1 MEEKIK
7 EAKETKSWSAIG
19 CKIVSTIGILTT
31 LIYAIIFIT
40 GKTNKDIYFW
50 FITMAALGSS
60 VSIGAVG
67 SLAESS
73 KKNKALTELLVEST
87 NSASQLPISKEFE
100 YSDLNED
107 N

>member
-19 CKIVSTIGILTT
+19 CKIISSIGILTT
-31 LIYAIIFIT
+31 IIYAVIFST
-40 GKTNKDIYFW
+40 GKTNKNVYLWLF
-50 FITMAALGSS
+50 TAAALGSS
-60 VSIGAVG
+60 VSIGAIG
-67 SLAESS
+67 SIADSS